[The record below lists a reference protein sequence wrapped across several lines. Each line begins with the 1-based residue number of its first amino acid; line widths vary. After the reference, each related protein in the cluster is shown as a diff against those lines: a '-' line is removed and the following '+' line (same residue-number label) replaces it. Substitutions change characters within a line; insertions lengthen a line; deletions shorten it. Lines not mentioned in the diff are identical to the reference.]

1 VHNQEHRVN
10 ISKQKVLM
18 MEDALCLPW
27 SKEGER
33 LASVKLGISPNSKVL
48 EPMRYDARVLKKGSK
63 EA

>member
-1 VHNQEHRVN
+1 
-10 ISKQKVLM
+10 M

-33 LASVKLGISPNSKVL
+33 LASVNLGISPNSKVL